1 VPDIFRKNKR
11 SDFREAGG
19 MSGFHRRVAGMA
31 CAAFLS
37 TIACANAQP
46 VELKLA
52 TFGPPQSYFYVEV
65 LIPFLEAVNR
75 DSQGTVNIKY
85 FGGGVLGNA
94 GNMYDSVLTGA
105 ADIGWALLGSVPGKF
120 VKASVVE
127 LPFGYN
133 SGEIGAI
140 ALWRLYDKGLIASD
154 FDQVKLFGLTAWPGA
169 EVQSKSKK
177 VQTLEDMK
185 GLKLRAQGKW
195 QAATVNAFGATPVS
209 VPVDEVYQALDRGV
223 IDGTWS
229 SLVLTGQFRVDE
241 IAHYFL
247 EAPLNGG
254 GGMLIMKKESYDALP
269 AAAKA
274 AFEKHSGEVMSRAL
288 GKSNDGEVVRVR
300 AQLAALAAKGKVEA
314 PYSLSPEESAR
325 WKKAAEPVAEAWA
338 KAVPNGPEILAAFR
352 AETARLAAETK

>member
-1 VPDIFRKNKR
+1 MLRRI
-11 SDFREAGG
+11 AG
-19 MSGFHRRVAGMA
+19 F
-31 CAAFLS
+31 AAAIWLS
-37 TIACANAQP
+37 TIAFANAQP
-46 VELKLA
+46 IEMKLA

-65 LIPFLEAVNR
+65 LIPWLEAVNR
-75 DSQGTVNIKY
+75 DSQGTVDIKY

-127 LPFGYN
+127 LPFGYDN
-133 SGEIGAI
+133 GEIGAT
-140 ALWRLYDKGLIASD
+140 ALWRVFAKGLIASD
-154 FDQVKLFGLTAWPGA
+154 FDQVKVFGFTAWPGA
-169 EVQSKSKK
+169 EIQTKSKK
-177 VQTLEDMK
+177 VMTLEDMK
-185 GLKLRAQGKW
+185 GLKLRAQGRW
-195 QAATVNAFGATPVS
+195 QAATVNAFNATPVN

-254 GGMLIMKKESYDALP
+254 GGMLIMKKETFDALP
-269 AAAKA
+269 PAAKA
-274 AFEKHSGEVMSRAL
+274 AFEKHSGEVLSRAL

-300 AQLAALAAKGKVEA
+300 AQLKDLAAKGKIDA
-314 PYSLSPEESAR
+314 PYSLAPEEYAR
-325 WKKAAEPVAEAWA
+325 WKKAAEPVADTWT
-338 KAVPNGPEILAAFR
+338 KTVPDGPAILAAYR
-352 AETARLAAETK
+352 AETAALAAEAK